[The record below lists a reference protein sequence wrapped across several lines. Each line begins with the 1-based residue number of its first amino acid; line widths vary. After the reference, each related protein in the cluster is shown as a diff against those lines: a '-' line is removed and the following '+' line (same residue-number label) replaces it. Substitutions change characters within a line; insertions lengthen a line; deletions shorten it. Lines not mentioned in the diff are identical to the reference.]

1 MEFEIYDKLYYSG
14 NILLLR
20 NPSIAVFCSRI
31 IPMTLYFPALELMK
45 KLMDLN
51 ITITGS
57 WHSNVEQ
64 RLLKNRKTKSQ
75 SKLIMFL
82 AKGIEH
88 YELPE
93 ILKDDYDNNK
103 ILITSFWKD
112 TKRISLEKSKIRNQ
126 SIIAKAEKILF
137 LNIHEN
143 GNLNKLFDQSIA
155 LNKKVFMLDHPSNEQ
170 WITKGAIPLSK
181 YNLEEIS

>member
-1 MEFEIYDKLYYSG
+1 MKYEVFDNLFYSG
-14 NILLLR
+14 NIHLLN
-20 NPSIAVFCSRI
+20 NPSIAIFCSRT

-45 KLMDLN
+45 KVMDLN

-57 WHSNVEQ
+57 WHSNVEE
-64 RLLKNRKTKSQ
+64 RLLKNREPKSQ
-75 SKLIMFL
+75 SNLIIFL
-82 AKGIEH
+82 AKGIEN
-88 YELPE
+88 YEIPSSLIE
-93 ILKDDYDNNK
+93 DYKNDK
-103 ILITSFWKD
+103 ILIASFWID
-112 TKRISLEKSKIRNQ
+112 TKRISARNSEIRNKA
-126 SIIAKAEKILF
+126 IIEKAENILF

-143 GNLNKLFDQSIA
+143 GNLHKLFDQSIA